1 MCLRHLV
8 GFVATG
14 LSAVR
19 IAAVVVQVL
28 VVVSCFAGWAATV
41 RAEVN
46 EERMRIPNLA
56 GLYLADG
63 QVTIIPHIHCDQ
75 AWTADP
81 YHTLEEANRIINET
95 IEFLKEHE
103 TYTFTMESTEFLRH
117 WLRTFPEKRDE
128 MMGLIR
134 DGRFE
139 WSATYNMPYEALI
152 GGEELIREYYF
163 GRKWYK
169 RETGFDTRIVWN
181 VDTPGHTF
189 QHPQIMAKAGIEY
202 FFLSGFHPREGGQR
216 IPHPVFRYE
225 SPNGSSVVACTFIQD
240 YAAGRTLGDS
250 EREFFRRLTRLIR
263 GADDVCS
270 KYGIKDFLV
279 GAGTDMVAP
288 KPEIYDYAQTWNRVV
303 KKPPVRFATST
314 RYIKDLEAAGVSF
327 PVMSGEIPNPWCMI
341 HGPTHVDTVTAMRE
355 ARGYL
360 TDAEEFAAVAS
371 IVDQDYAYPN
381 DRFDEA
387 WEAQIFPT
395 DHNWGGT
402 EGLSTDSIYLES
414 CVKARDQ
421 SKSIL
426 YEALSRIAANLS
438 RAQEGPAIVVFNGL
452 SWERDGFV
460 EVESPVAGTYHVVDE
475 NGVKMPVE
483 VDGDMARFVA
493 TDIPP
498 VGYKTFYL
506 RKGEVE
512 LSETFG
518 VGQDFIENEYYRVTV
533 GDRGVKSIVD
543 KETGQELIDSSK
555 YVAGEFITFKNTA
568 DDVRPE
574 NSLKDYELGCERT
587 PDISGVAMRKG
598 DLRLTL
604 SYKVKAD
611 HFDAVTRIVLYRD
624 IKRIHFFVDLEWYNV
639 HDKELRMTFPLNVSD
654 RAQVSYDVP
663 FGVVEV
669 GKEFDCAWRRQREVQ
684 NFMTVAE
691 DGRAITLG
699 VSCAVNDYEDRSP
712 PATTTPVL
720 QPILIAS
727 IHSCGG
733 DKYYY
738 RQKGMHQYRFSLTT
752 HAGDWK
758 DAYRFG
764 YEFNHSLYPVV
775 LPERTGGVLAGGC
788 RSFLIVQPDNVI
800 ISTFKKAEDD
810 DGYVLRCFDME
821 GSGAHAEVELFRPIS
836 TLMETNIIEEEPTDI
851 TAQVEGKTFSCDIEP
866 YGIRTYKV
874 ALSVPEAESR

>member
-1 MCLRHLV
+1 MCV
-8 GFVATG
+8 PANFVVEGVLT
-14 LSAVR
+14 VR
-19 IAAVVVQVL
+19 ITAIVINVL
-28 VVVSCFAGWAATV
+28 VVMFCFPGWAARV
-41 RAEVN
+41 RAEENDETIRV
-46 EERMRIPNLA
+46 PNLS

-63 QVTIIPHIHCDQ
+63 RVTIIPHIHCDQ

-95 IEFLKEHE
+95 IELLKEHE

-128 MMGLIR
+128 MMRLIR

-139 WSATYNMPYEALI
+139 WSGTYNMPYEALI

-216 IPHPVFRYE
+216 IPHPVFRYK
-225 SPNGSSVVACTFIQD
+225 SPNGSSVLACTFIQD

-250 EREFFRRLTRLIR
+250 EREFFRRLSRLIR
-263 GADDVCS
+263 TADDVCS

-288 KPEIYDYAQTWNRVV
+288 KPEMYDYAQTWNRVV

-341 HGPTHVDTVTAMRE
+341 HGPTHVDAVNAMRE

-360 TDAEEFAAVAS
+360 TDGEKFAAIAS
-371 IVDQDYAYPN
+371 IIDPGYAYPK
-381 DRFDEA
+381 DRFEEA

-402 EGLSTDSIYLES
+402 EGLSTDRIYLES
-414 CVKARDQ
+414 CVKARDL
-421 SKSIL
+421 SKSVL
-426 YEALSRIAANLS
+426 GEAASCIAANLS
-438 RAQEGPAIVVFNGL
+438 RKEEAPAVVVFNGL
-452 SWERDGFV
+452 SWERDGLVGFGSAMARAV
-460 EVESPVAGTYHVVDE
+460 HVVDE
-475 NGVKMPVE
+475 NGVEIPVE
-483 VDGDMARFVA
+483 VDGDTMRFVA
-493 TDIPP
+493 TGIPS
-498 VGYKTFYL
+498 VGYKIFYL
-506 RKGEVE
+506 REGELE
-512 LSETFG
+512 LAETFRA
-518 VGQDFIENEYYRVTV
+518 GQDFIENDYYRVTV
-533 GDRGVKSIVD
+533 GGRGVKSIVD
-543 KETGQELIDSSK
+543 KETGRELIDSSK
-555 YVAGEFITFKNTA
+555 YLAGEFITFKNTA

-574 NSLKDYELGCERT
+574 NSLEDYELGCERT
-587 PDISGVAMRKG
+587 ADISAIAIEKS
-598 DLRLTL
+598 DLWLTL
-604 SYKVKAD
+604 RYKVNAD

-624 IKRIHFFVDLEWYNV
+624 MKRIDFFVDLNWYNV
-639 HDKELRMTFPLNVSD
+639 HDKELRMTFPVNMSD
-654 RAQVSYDVP
+654 TARVSYDVP
-663 FGVVEV
+663 FGVVQI

-684 NFMTVAE
+684 NFMTVSE
-691 DGRAITLG
+691 QGRAVTLG

-712 PATTTPVL
+712 PAAATPVL

-764 YEFNHSLYPVV
+764 YEFNHALYPVV
-775 LPERTGGVLAGGC
+775 LPEKTGGELEESGA
-788 RSFLIVQPDNVI
+788 SFIAVEPNNII

-810 DGYVLRCFDME
+810 DRYVLRCFDIE
-821 GSGAHAEVELFRPIS
+821 GSGARAEVELFRLLS
-836 TLMETNIIEEEPTDI
+836 ELLETNIIEEEPTDI
-851 TAQVEGKTFSCDIEP
+851 TAQGDGKTFTCDIEP
-866 YGIRTYKV
+866 YGIRTYKLT
-874 ALSVPEAESR
+874 LSAPETGPK